1 MKILLKVVISLGI
14 LAGLFLLLPWGELRD
29 AATRLSPWVGGGVL
43 AGFVVGHR
51 LGVVKWRLL
60 INAGRPVLGG
70 LDAVRC
76 YAAGLFA
83 NLCLPGI
90 VGGDVLRAALAAKIT
105 RRPEVVVLGGL
116 ADRAIDVLA
125 LTGLLVTGAALAR
138 GEAPG
143 WMRTLIA
150 GLILGVAGMAVLLW
164 WLLRRPLG
172 TWPVRLRRP
181 VGRSLVAFR
190 RLRGR
195 PAVAATALG
204 IAVGMQAGF
213 VLLNAWIGGSIGI
226 DVPLEAWFVAWPLA
240 KLVGVVPI
248 SLGGLGVRDATLA
261 GLLTAWGAPMAQGV
275 VASLAW
281 QGVLLVVG
289 LLAGGLWLLLGREAA
304 SRSTTGT
311 RAPVATPDA

>member
-1 MKILLKVVISLGI
+1 MKLLLKAVISLGA
-14 LAGLFLLLPWGELRD
+14 LAVLFLFLPWGELRD
-29 AATRLSPWVGGGVL
+29 AATRLSPWVGGAVL
-43 AGFVVGHR
+43 AGFLVGHR
-51 LGVVKWRLL
+51 FGVVKWRLL
-60 INAGRPVLGG
+60 VNAGRPILGR
-70 LDAVRC
+70 LDALRC

-83 NLCLPGI
+83 NLCLPGL

-105 RRPEVVVLGGL
+105 RRPEVVVLGSL

-125 LTGLLVTGAALAR
+125 LTGLLAVGAALAR
-138 GEAPG
+138 EEAPG

-150 GLILGVAGMAVLLW
+150 ALILGMAGMAALLW
-164 WLLRRPLG
+164 LLLRRPLG

-181 VGRSLVAFR
+181 LGRSLVALR

-195 PAVAATALG
+195 PAVAATAFG

-213 VLLNAWIGGSIGI
+213 VLLNAWIGESIGI

-240 KLVGVVPI
+240 KLVGLAPV

-281 QGVLLVVG
+281 QAVLLVVG
-289 LLAGGLWLLLGREAA
+289 LLAGGLWILLGREGA
-304 SRSTTGT
+304 SRSMPGT
-311 RAPVATPDA
+311 RARVATPDA

>member
-1 MKILLKVVISLGI
+1 MRVLLKVVVSLGI
-14 LAGLFLLLPWGELRD
+14 LTALFLLLPWSELRD
-29 AATRLSPWVGGGVL
+29 AATRLSPWVGAAVL

-51 LGVVKWRLL
+51 FGVVKWRLL
-60 INAGRPVLGG
+60 VNAGQPVLSG
-70 LDAVRC
+70 LDALRC

-83 NLCLPGI
+83 NLCMPGI

-105 RRPEVVVLGGL
+105 RRTEVVVLGGL
-116 ADRAIDVLA
+116 ADRIIDVVA
-125 LTGLLVTGAALAR
+125 LTGLLAAGAALAR

-150 GLILGVAGMAVLLW
+150 TLILGMAGMAALLW
-164 WLLRRPLG
+164 WLFRRPLR
-172 TWPVRLRRP
+172 TWPARLRRP
-181 VGRSLVAFR
+181 VGRILVALR

-213 VLLNAWIGGSIGI
+213 VLLNAWIGESIGI
-226 DVPLEAWFVAWPLA
+226 DVPLEVWFVAWPLA
-240 KLVGVVPI
+240 KLAGVIPI
-248 SLGGLGVRDATLA
+248 SLGGLGVRDTTLA

-281 QGVLLVVG
+281 QGVLLVTG

-304 SRSTTGT
+304 SRTTTGT
-311 RAPVATPDA
+311 RASAATPDA